1 VIMWQLMA
9 TYSMEEDYLP
19 FALIGLEQRR
29 DEIDS
34 KIAEIRQLLGQ
45 SAGTPKAAPSAPATG
60 KKTGKRRTMSPE
72 ARARIAEAQRARWAN
87 SKGTAKK
94 SSGQATSG
102 AKAPAK
108 TKAAAKTRGAKK
120 RTMSPEARAR
130 IAEAQRKRWAASRK
144 EA

>member
-1 VIMWQLMA
+1 MIMWQLMA

-29 DEIDS
+29 DEIDT
-34 KIAEIRQLLGQ
+34 KIAEIRQLLGR
-45 SAGTPKAAPSAPATG
+45 SGGTPKTTASAPSAS
-60 KKTGKRRTMSPE
+60 KKAGKRRTMSPE

-87 SKGTAKK
+87 TKGTAKK
-94 SSGQATSG
+94 SSGKATSDAKTP
-102 AKAPAK
+102 AKA
-108 TKAAAKTRGAKK
+108 KAAAKTKGTKK

-144 EA
+144 ES